1 MKLYLI
7 RHGTTDWNR
16 INRFQGR
23 EDIPLNEDGIQQAK
37 ITGKALKKSGIEAVY
52 TSPLSRAVRTAQE
65 IALQTGLGED
75 DVYPMKELIER
86 DLGPYS
92 GQMVK
97 DKQEYFAVAAGAGV
111 SGMEPFDNVLVRM
124 QQAMLLMEREGFASV
139 AAVSHGAAIN
149 VLLAGLSNHE
159 VGTGKT
165 KLHNGGISIIEG
177 NASQGFQLVRCN
189 MKPEEFI
196 SSVNPTAE

>member
-1 MKLYLI
+1 MKIYLI
-7 RHGTTDWNR
+7 RHGETDWNQVH
-16 INRFQGR
+16 RFQGR
-23 EDIPLNEDGIQQAK
+23 EDIPLNEDGIKQAEV
-37 ITGKALKKSGIEAVY
+37 TGRALKKTGIEAVY
-52 TSPLSRAVRTAQE
+52 TSPLQRALHTAQE
-65 IALQTGLGED
+65 IAAQTGLAEE

-124 QQAMLLMEREGFASV
+124 QQALVLMERASFTVV

-149 VLLAGLSNHE
+149 VLLAGLSDHE

-165 KLHNGGISIIEG
+165 KLHNGGISVIEG
-177 NASQGFQLVRCN
+177 TEAEGFRLVRIN
-189 MKPEEFI
+189 VRPEEF
-196 SSVNPTAE
+196 

>member
-1 MKLYLI
+1 MKIYLI
-7 RHGTTDWNR
+7 RHGETDWNQVH
-16 INRFQGR
+16 RFQGR
-23 EDIPLNEDGIQQAK
+23 EDIPLNEDGIKQAEV
-37 ITGKALKKSGIEAVY
+37 TGRALKKTGIEAVY
-52 TSPLSRAVRTAQE
+52 TSPLQRALHTAQE
-65 IALQTGLGED
+65 IAAQTGLVEE

-124 QQAMLLMEREGFASV
+124 QQALVLMERAGFTVV

-149 VLLAGLSNHE
+149 VLLAGLSDHE

-165 KLHNGGISIIEG
+165 KLHNGGISVIEG
-177 NASQGFQLVRCN
+177 TEAEGFRLVRIN
-189 MKPEEFI
+189 VRPEEF
-196 SSVNPTAE
+196 

>member
-7 RHGTTDWNR
+7 RHGETDWNQVH
-16 INRFQGR
+16 RFQGR
-23 EDIPLNEDGIQQAK
+23 EDIPLNADGIKQAK
-37 ITGKALKKSGIEAVY
+37 LTGNALKNMGIEAVY
-52 TSPLSRAVRTAQE
+52 SSPLQRALRTAQE
-65 IALQTGLGED
+65 IAVQTGLRAE

-124 QQAMLLMEREGFASV
+124 QQALVLMERAGFTVV

-149 VLLAGLSNHE
+149 VLLAGLSDHE

-165 KLHNGGISIIEG
+165 KLHNGGISLIEG
-177 NASQGFQLVRCN
+177 TKAEGFRLVRIN
-189 MKPEEFI
+189 VRPEEF
-196 SSVNPTAE
+196 

>member
-7 RHGTTDWNR
+7 RHGETDWNQVH
-16 INRFQGR
+16 RFQGR
-23 EDIPLNEDGIQQAK
+23 EDIPLNADGIKQAK
-37 ITGKALKKSGIEAVY
+37 LTGNALKNLWIEAVY
-52 TSPLSRAVRTAQE
+52 TSPLQRALRTAQE
-65 IALQTGLGED
+65 IAVQTGLQAE

-124 QQAMLLMEREGFASV
+124 QQALVLMERAGFTVV

-165 KLHNGGISIIEG
+165 KLYNGGISVIEG
-177 NASQGFQLVRCN
+177 TKAEGFRLVRIN
-189 MKPEEFI
+189 VRPEEF
-196 SSVNPTAE
+196 

>member
-7 RHGTTDWNR
+7 RHGETDWNQVH
-16 INRFQGR
+16 RFQGR
-23 EDIPLNEDGIQQAK
+23 EDIPLNADGIKQAEL
-37 ITGKALKKSGIEAVY
+37 TGNALKNLGIEAVY
-52 TSPLSRAVRTAQE
+52 TSPLQRALRTAQE
-65 IALQTGLGED
+65 IAVQTGLQAE

-124 QQAMLLMEREGFASV
+124 QQALVLMERAGFTVV

-149 VLLAGLSNHE
+149 VLLAGLSDHE

-165 KLHNGGISIIEG
+165 KLHNGGISLIEG
-177 NASQGFQLVRCN
+177 TKAEGFRLVRIN
-189 MKPEEFI
+189 VRPEEF
-196 SSVNPTAE
+196 